1 LTAQRRTNVYYIAI
15 CDDDTSFTAAFNKRL
30 SSVLASKNI
39 AAEIEDFPDTASF
52 LRRLES
58 GRTFYLIF
66 LDIYLGGENGYF
78 FAKQLRRE
86 AVGVDIV
93 FITTTESYAVAG
105 YDVSPIL
112 YLVKPFQDD
121 QIAYALDIFLKKHQP
136 SQILLDLTGEFL
148 SLDAA
153 HILYIEVYGHKSCL
167 HMASGE
173 NRELRIPLNRLEQ
186 QLPSSAFV
194 RSHQSYLVNMG
205 YIQSVARYQLTLSN
219 GLTLPISQS
228 KYLNLQNSFILYVK
242 QQKLWL

>member
-1 LTAQRRTNVYYIAI
+1 MYYIAI
-15 CDDDTSFTAAFNKRL
+15 CDDDISFTAEFHKRL
-30 SSVLASKNI
+30 SAVLASKNI
-39 AAEIEDFPDTASF
+39 DVEIEDFPDTTTF

-58 GRTFYLIF
+58 GHAFDLIF
-66 LDIYLGGENGYF
+66 LDIYLDGENGYQ
-78 FAKQLRRE
+78 FAKRLRSE
-86 AVGVDIV
+86 NIGVEIV

-121 QIAYALDIFLKKHQP
+121 QIAYAIDIFLKKRQP
-136 SQILLDLTGEFL
+136 SQILLNLSGELL
-148 SLDAA
+148 SLDVA

-173 NRELRIPLNRLEQ
+173 IRELRIPLNKLEQ
-186 QLPSSAFV
+186 QLPSSIFV

-205 YIQSVARYQLTLSN
+205 YILSVARYQLTLST

-228 KYLNLQNSFILYVK
+228 KYLNLQNSFILYTK